1 MLNETH
7 SHDVALCIYI
17 QEGKMTFDVDG
28 PNGFQTMTCRP
39 GQTIEVPAEALHS
52 ESAGFEG
59 VSETLLI
66 SHFRALIASV

>member
-1 MLNETH
+1 
-7 SHDVALCIYI
+7 
-17 QEGKMTFDVDG
+17 MTFDVDG